1 MILDRCEIDA
11 SRGGRRGLSPISDR
25 TEAPLTENFSGGA
38 VTRVGVRGSTGCHYS
53 LCKELFTPNPIAI
66 SRCRRRR
73 AVRPIV
79 LLSVSGEERT
89 KDHPNWPRRWRTAA
103 LDVLA
108 ERSRRSRPSVQR
120 RVLRR
125 LGLLRR
131 RSCFAQARAATAL
144 SAACWAAARAP
155 EPLHPARKSTR
166 CARAQATNL
175 SSPGGRRRARSAI
188 QVAADACAARQNA
201 SSCVHAR
208 LCMMSLYMR
217 DYAQRVRASAD
228 VVGKTLSLVVSN
240 NSLQR
245 EYYVGNG
252 STKPLPC

>member
-1 MILDRCEIDA
+1 MLA
-11 SRGGRRGLSPISDR
+11 
-25 TEAPLTENFSGGA
+25 T
-38 VTRVGVRGSTGCHYS
+38 
-53 LCKELFTPNPIAI
+53 NPIAI

-79 LLSVSGEERT
+79 LVSFSGEERA
-89 KDHPNWPRRWRTAA
+89 KNHPDRPRRWRTAA

-125 LGLLRR
+125 LLRR

-144 SAACWAAARAP
+144 SAACWAVARGP
-155 EPLHPARKSTR
+155 GPLHPARKSTR

-201 SSCVHAR
+201 SSCVQAR

-228 VVGKTLSLVVSN
+228 VVGKTLPLVVLN

-245 EYYVGNG
+245 EYDERRA
-252 STKPLPC
+252 TPP

>member
-1 MILDRCEIDA
+1 ML
-11 SRGGRRGLSPISDR
+11 
-25 TEAPLTENFSGGA
+25 GA
-38 VTRVGVRGSTGCHYS
+38 
-53 LCKELFTPNPIAI
+53 NPIAI

-79 LLSVSGEERT
+79 LLSFSGEERA
-89 KDHPNWPRRWRTAA
+89 KDHPDRPRRWRTAA

-120 RVLRR
+120 RALRR
-125 LGLLRR
+125 LLRR
-131 RSCFAQARAATAL
+131 RSCFAQARAATAS
-144 SAACWAAARAP
+144 SAACWAVARAP
-155 EPLHPARKSTR
+155 GPLHPARKSTR

-201 SSCVHAR
+201 ASWFQER
-208 LCMMSLYMR
+208 LCMMSMYLR

-228 VVGKTLSLVVSN
+228 VVGKSLSLT
-240 NSLQR
+240 LAIR
-245 EYYVGNG
+245 
-252 STKPLPC
+252 

>member
-1 MILDRCEIDA
+1 MLATDPIATKR
-11 SRGGRRGLSPISDR
+11 GRRPC
-25 TEAPLTENFSGGA
+25 A
-38 VTRVGVRGSTGCHYS
+38 VH
-53 LCKELFTPNPIAI
+53 
-66 SRCRRRR
+66 
-73 AVRPIV
+73 PIV
-79 LLSVSGEERT
+79 LLSLSGEERT
-89 KDHPNWPRRWRTAA
+89 KDHPDRPRRWRTAA

-125 LGLLRR
+125 LLRW
-131 RSCFAQARAATAL
+131 RSCFAQARAITAL
-144 SAACWAAARAP
+144 SAACWAATRAP
-155 EPLHPARKSTR
+155 GPLHTARKSTR

-201 SSCVHAR
+201 SSCVQAR

-228 VVGKTLSLVVSN
+228 VVGKTLSLGAA
-240 NSLQR
+240 NS
-245 EYYVGNG
+245 
-252 STKPLPC
+252 S